1 MRSEGCAGGFPFKA
15 SRAGAKKTKRRSFD
29 SPRFAQDDR
38 GAGPFRPAV
47 IFAPDAERTAWR

>member
-38 GAGPFRPAV
+38 GTGLFRPAV
-47 IFAPDAERTAWR
+47 IYAPATERTA